1 MQIEKKMS
9 KITEQSDQGLWNN
22 IKKSYMHVIG
32 GTESESRQLF
42 QKVMA
47 KTFHLG
53 YQTKKFKTSNPQN
66 YEQKENHR

>member
-1 MQIEKKMS
+1 MKIKHLKNINRNANRKKMS
-9 KITEQSDQGLWNN
+9 KITEQSDQGLCNN

-47 KTFHLG
+47 KTFHFR
-53 YQTKKFKTSNPQN
+53 Y
-66 YEQKENHR
+66 